1 MMKKAK
7 EVHKQFWALTIGALK
22 SIETG
27 RALRSLSTLSNGGS
41 VRLINPEI
49 SDFIDSIGRE
59 DSRWHALFTYS
70 KLE

>member
-1 MMKKAK
+1 M
-7 EVHKQFWALTIGALK
+7 GALK

-49 SDFIDSIGRE
+49 IDFIDSIGWE
-59 DSRWHALFTYS
+59 DSRWHALFTDS
-70 KLE
+70 KFE